1 MLKKVKATYSNGAF
15 IPNSPCDLPENTE
28 VELMVNLPFEYNQD
42 VLDPETRKAIVHE
55 LLTRMRQTSL
65 MTHIHH
71 ATVSE

>member
-1 MLKKVKATYSNGAF
+1 
-15 IPNSPCDLPENTE
+15 
-28 VELMVNLPFEYNQD
+28 MVNLPFEYNQD

-65 MTHIHH
+65 VTHVHH